1 MELYHVWWPWLT
13 SKCVARFVSDSW
25 VSCFYFSVLNKHYV
39 GNFRHLYVCWIDQ
52 TFGRKY
58 SLVAHRHQNNL
69 SIQSTWHSMTGSGHR
84 VKKRPGRVGLGHGSK
99 IQTRFHLWAGNML
112 LNCTYVAHALR
123 RWLLTYQCKNK
134 IKKGNCGLHL
144 RDDFRKCAYLCT
156 AKRGLC
162 FSWSHCLCLHCFSRL
177 KLHYADADTHTKKRI
192 FICNFS
198 YFWVAYTCLW
208 FFRFCKTRLCHHIS
222 F

>member
-1 MELYHVWWPWLT
+1 ME
-13 SKCVARFVSDSW
+13 
-25 VSCFYFSVLNKHYV
+25 
-39 GNFRHLYVCWIDQ
+39 
-52 TFGRKY
+52 FG
-58 SLVAHRHQNNL
+58 L
-69 SIQSTWHSMTGSGHR
+69 
-84 VKKRPGRVGLGHGSK
+84 
-99 IQTRFHLWAGNML
+99 
-112 LNCTYVAHALR
+112 
-123 RWLLTYQCKNK
+123 YQCKK
-134 IKKGNCGLHL
+134 IKQKGNCGLHL

-208 FFRFCKTRLCHHIS
+208 FFRFCKTTDFAIISHFNLYTFVTLCWKLHACNHKCTIAHFLTVNKMDYKVKAKRHAS
-222 F
+222 WQEDWHSGKA